1 MLPAAVLRLALA
13 LALVALALP
22 SSSARSVSVGR
33 GRGGGRGG
41 GDRAFQLPTLAT
53 ILEGEE
59 DAADGGEGDGD
70 VCIKAEFPLKF
81 RSPVDFNVNEGF
93 GPVNDQETDLKCHC
107 EENTC
112 SCVGEGVNCDE
123 YSQVWFYAMA
133 YAHQFG
139 AFFYALPLYENEYHL
154 QSMAFWVVLG
164 MVLSWVGFI
173 MVVWIEVKAV
183 AITRARDERRKLVQ
197 IRAME
202 RSGKMV
208 QLEQQERKVMTPR
221 PYITLCGGM
230 ILFIGLFC
238 QLIPFCHLL
247 RELGLPVMFHG
258 MCPLFVFTSSAML
271 ATTSLLLLL
280 GIIWSCTRGFAALVF
295 VTLALA
301 GDLLIFTG
309 VLGCVVWA
317 VVSALVLY
325 VYLVVLPEQFKDCRD
340 PNDPNN
346 GTYPVWLQDAGEF
359 EVEADLGKIGNM
371 FAAGGG
377 ILSADLTDNAMG
389 EQVKDLRKRF
399 VPEPE
404 DSVDA
409 TQV

>member
-208 QLEQQERKVMTPR
+208 QLEQQVPAS
-221 PYITLCGGM
+221 P
-230 ILFIGLFC
+230 
-238 QLIPFCHLL
+238 
-247 RELGLPVMFHG
+247 
-258 MCPLFVFTSSAML
+258 SSP
-271 ATTSLLLLL
+271 SL
-280 GIIWSCTRGFAALVF
+280 STAL
-295 VTLALA
+295 
-301 GDLLIFTG
+301 
-309 VLGCVVWA
+309 
-317 VVSALVLY
+317 
-325 VYLVVLPEQFKDCRD
+325 
-340 PNDPNN
+340 
-346 GTYPVWLQDAGEF
+346 
-359 EVEADLGKIGNM
+359 
-371 FAAGGG
+371 
-377 ILSADLTDNAMG
+377 
-389 EQVKDLRKRF
+389 
-399 VPEPE
+399 
-404 DSVDA
+404 
-409 TQV
+409 